1 MLTFVT
7 NRAVPYTNNASE
19 RYLRPAVIFRKVTQG
34 FRADWGADFYAGVR
48 SVVDTG
54 RLHGVSA
61 LAAIRRVLAEEPLM
75 RPAAA

>member
-1 MLTFVT
+1 
-7 NRAVPYTNNASE
+7 
-19 RYLRPAVIFRKVTQG
+19 VTQG

-61 LAAIRRVLAEEPLM
+61 LGAIRRVLAEEPVM
-75 RPAAA
+75 RTSTA